1 MNTQENTN
9 ARPTVDK
16 VIPIAR
22 AFYAKPGNQC
32 GGNLHIVLDDGNVK
46 DSHVLLCIEDAEK
59 SGDSY
64 GAELGRTLMRMTK
77 TQRLEVYR
85 GLYFTP

>member
-9 ARPTVDK
+9 ARLTVDK
-16 VIPIAR
+16 VISIAR
-22 AFYAKPGNQC
+22 EFYAKPGNQC

-59 SGDSY
+59 EGDSD
-64 GAELGRTLMRMTK
+64 AVELGKMLLCMTK
-77 TQRLEVYR
+77 TQRLKVHR
-85 GLYFTP
+85 GI